1 MREAYRDFEPAL
13 PITEEGLVCGAL
25 GFAAVWGGV
34 LLLAGFVRSLRRR
47 PERPARPQRA

>member
-25 GFAAVWGGV
+25 GFAAMWGGV

-47 PERPARPQRA
+47 PERPGRPQRA